1 MKNKEIVVISGKGGT
16 GKTSVTA
23 SLAFLAGNEAV
34 IADCDVDAADMHL
47 LLMPDLAHSEEFFSG
62 QTASIN
68 NALCTNCG
76 LCQSI
81 CRFQAISNSNDNYVI
96 NKIDCEGCG
105 YCARICP
112 SGAIKMEDS
121 HTGSLHISNSRMNNT
136 LVHAELQIAA
146 ENSGKLVTKVR
157 QEAKRIAKETNT
169 EYIIIDGSPGIGCP
183 VVASITGTSF
193 VVIVTEPTVSGYHD
207 LSRISELVKK
217 FNIKMGCVI
226 NKSDLNTQLTYQI
239 KEFLI
244 SNNIELL
251 TELPYDNVFTKAITA
266 GKTVVEYATKSVI
279 ESNLS
284 KCWDKIKIG
293 VQ

>member
-62 QTASIN
+62 QIASIN

-81 CRFQAISNSNDNYVI
+81 CRFKAISNSNDNYVI

-251 TELPYDNVFTKAITA
+251 TVLPYDNVFTKAITA

-279 ESNLS
+279 ESNLA

>member
-1 MKNKEIVVISGKGGT
+1 MKNKEIVIISGKGGT

-23 SLAFLAGNEAV
+23 SLAYLASNKAI

-47 LLMPDLAHSEEFFSG
+47 LLKPDLAHSEEFFSG
-62 QTASIN
+62 QIASIDN
-68 NALCTNCG
+68 SLCTNCG
-76 LCQSI
+76 VCQSK
-81 CRFQAISNSNDNYVI
+81 CRFQAISNSSNNYVI

-105 YCARICP
+105 YCARVCP
-112 SGAIKMEDS
+112 SGAIKMDDS

-136 LVHAELQIAA
+136 LVHAELQIGA

-207 LSRISELVKK
+207 LSRISQLVKK

-226 NKSDLNTQLTYQI
+226 NKSDLNTDLTSQI
-239 KEFLI
+239 KDFLI

-251 TELPYDNVFTKAITA
+251 TELPYDTVFTEAITA
-266 GKTVVEYATKSVI
+266 GKTVVEYSSNSVI
-279 ESNLS
+279 ELS
-284 KCWDKIKIG
+284 IVSCWEKIKKA
-293 VQ
+293 VN

>member
-81 CRFQAISNSNDNYVI
+81 CRFKAISNSNDNYVI

-251 TELPYDNVFTKAITA
+251 TVLPYDNVFTKAITA

-279 ESNLS
+279 ESNLA

>member
-1 MKNKEIVVISGKGGT
+1 MKNKEIVIISGKGGT

-23 SLAFLAGNEAV
+23 SLAFLASNQAV

-47 LLMPDLAHSEEFFSG
+47 LLMPDLARSDEFFSG
-62 QTASIN
+62 QIAFIN
-68 NALCTNCG
+68 NELCTNCG
-76 LCQSI
+76 LCQDI
-81 CRFQAISNSNDNYVI
+81 CRFQAISNNNDNYFI
-96 NKIDCEGCG
+96 NEIDCEGCG

-121 HTGSLHISNSRMNNT
+121 HTGTLHISNSRMNNT

-157 QEAKRIAKETNT
+157 QEAKRVAKEINA

-183 VVASITGTSF
+183 VVASITGANY
-193 VVIVTEPTVSGYHD
+193 VVIVTEPTISGYHD

-217 FNIKMGCVI
+217 FDIKMGCII
-226 NKSDLNTQLTYQI
+226 NKCDLNTDFNTTI

-244 SNNIELL
+244 NNNIELL

-266 GKTVVEYATKSVI
+266 GQTVVEYATNSVI
-279 ESNLS
+279 EFNLV
-284 KCWDKIKIG
+284 KCWDKIKE
-293 VQ
+293 VVK